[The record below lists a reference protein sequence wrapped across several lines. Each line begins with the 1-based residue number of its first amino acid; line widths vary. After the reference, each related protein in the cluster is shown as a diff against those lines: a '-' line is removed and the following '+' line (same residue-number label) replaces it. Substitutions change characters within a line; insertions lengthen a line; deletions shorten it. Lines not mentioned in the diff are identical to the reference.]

1 MRKAYADHAIS
12 LTEVGRFLVEDLG
25 VFGLWWST
33 AHVLNVTPPNVGRLD
48 EILSSDPRLSWFI
61 NGVPVGLR
69 V

>member
-1 MRKAYADHAIS
+1 MLGAHLRS
-12 LTEVGRFLVEDLG
+12 TERTLNA
-25 VFGLWWST
+25 ST
-33 AHVLNVTPPNVGRLD
+33 AHTLNVTPPNVGRLD